1 MHCLH
6 CGKEVDIVTT
16 DDHEKSPNTNE
27 NHHQDIVQPPKGF
40 EDSPRI
46 KTKERLFKKL
56 DRRLRSEERAMAE
69 NRKYRYKQDV
79 RAKVRD

>member
-1 MHCLH
+1 M
-6 CGKEVDIVTT
+6 TT
-16 DDHEKSPNTNE
+16 DDHDKSVSSSND

-56 DRRLRSEERAMAE
+56 DRRLRSEERALAE

-79 RAKVRD
+79 RAKVKVI